1 MNRLEKREAIYTLS
15 VLRAAINGKYAGKM
29 ETADGEQGIFD
40 AISGID
46 VALQELGKGMNPA
59 EIRATQNQVKYKTL
73 RVCTLAAH
81 PVPDGDQVVMSVEDI
96 NTLFIQGREECV
108 LCERSASE
116 AKQCPVHK
124 VVRKYDLRGV
134 CEKYD

>member
-1 MNRLEKREAIYTLS
+1 MNRHDKREAIYTLS

-29 ETADGEQGIFD
+29 DTADGEQGIFD

-46 VALQELGKGMNPA
+46 VALQELGKGMNPS

-73 RVCTLAAH
+73 RVVTRAAH
-81 PVPDGDQVVMSVEDI
+81 PVPDGDQVVISVEDL
-96 NTLFIQGREECV
+96 NALFYHGREECA
-108 LCERSASE
+108 LCERSE
-116 AKQCPVHK
+116 AEVKQCPCYK
-124 VVRKYDLRGV
+124 ILRKYDLRGV